1 MTNNVG
7 TILEG
12 LNPEQSRAV
21 QCIEG
26 PVLIV
31 AGAGSGKTRVLTRRI
46 AYILAKEAARPSEI
60 LALTFTKKAAGEMK
74 ERIAALVGEDRA
86 RWLWMGT
93 FHSIFIRFLREYSEF
108 LGYPKNFTIY
118 DTSDS
123 VSALKTC
130 IKELQL
136 DDKVYK
142 PKEVLSRISLAK
154 NNLVTADA
162 YALNTVAI
170 TRDTQ
175 ARKPRISDIYTLYAK
190 KCKASGVMDFDDIL
204 LQMNILLRDNPQ
216 AMEAIADRFR
226 YILVDEYQDTNYA
239 QYVILKRLAYAH
251 HNICVVGDDSQS
263 IYAFRGAKIENIL
276 NFKKDY
282 PQCSVFRLEENYRST
297 RTIVGAANS
306 LIAHNTGRIRKEC
319 YSSGE
324 RGEKISIVRAFT
336 EQEEALLIAGG
347 IQRIL
352 RETGA
357 QYRDFAVLYRTN
369 AQSRSIEEALRRR
382 NLPYFVYSGN
392 AFFDRAEVK
401 DMMAYFKLVVNNNDD
416 EAFRRIVNKPA
427 RGLGKTT
434 LEAVSDLATAQ
445 ECSLFKAAL
454 QVPKVKPFTDMIV
467 SLSQLA
473 ETMDGQELALRIAE
487 VSGLY
492 AYYKADTSIEG
503 LSRTANVE
511 ELLNSV
517 AQYAEELEEGE
528 PCRLD
533 MYLENVSLLSNVDVS
548 DEEDGANKVA
558 LMTVHSAKGLEF
570 PYVFIAGMEENLF
583 PSGGMM
589 ASPSDIEEERR
600 LFYVAITRAKHSVSI
615 SYCDTRM
622 RNGRHESNPV
632 SRFVREIDETYL
644 DNPLP
649 KENGGFGSGFGSAGR
664 FQGESHRPF
673 AFTPRE
679 TRREESGFAPRDKT
693 DVKRPVQTKPEIID
707 PNFVPSPISEFKV
720 GQRVEHNR
728 FGGGLITEITG
739 TFPDLKAKI
748 SFDEYGEKYIM
759 LKYAKLRI
767 EK

>member
-1 MTNNVG
+1 M
-7 TILEG
+7 EG

-46 AYILAKEAARPSEI
+46 AYILAQDAARPSQI
-60 LALTFTKKAAGEMK
+60 LALTFTRKAAGEMK

-123 VSALKTC
+123 VSAIKHC
-130 IKELQL
+130 IQELQL
-136 DDKVYK
+136 DDKIYK
-142 PKEVLSRISLAK
+142 PKEVLSRISIAK
-154 NNLVTADA
+154 NNLVTAAA
-162 YALNTVAI
+162 YAANTAAI

-175 ARKPRISDIYTLYAK
+175 ARKPRICDIYELYTK
-190 KCKASGVMDFDDIL
+190 KCKASGVMDYDDIL

-216 AMEAIADRFR
+216 ALEAIADRFR

-239 QYVILKRLAYAH
+239 QYVILKKLAYAH

-282 PQCSVFRLEENYRST
+282 PECNVFRLEENYRST

-324 RGEKISIVRAFT
+324 RGAQIGLVRAFT

-347 IQRIL
+347 IQRLL

-427 RGLGKTT
+427 RGIGNTT
-434 LEAVSDLATAQ
+434 LNAVQDIAAAQ
-445 ECSLFKAAL
+445 SISLFKAAQ
-454 QVPKVKPFTDMIV
+454 QVPKIKPFIDMIL
-467 SLSQLA
+467 SMSQLA
-473 ETMDGQELALRIAE
+473 DTMDAQELVLRIAE

-533 MYLENVSLLSNVDVS
+533 MYLENVSLLSNTDVS

-600 LFYVAITRAKHSVSI
+600 LFYVAITRAKKVVSI
-615 SYCDTRM
+615 SYADTRM

-632 SRFVREIDETYL
+632 SRFVREIDEGFL
-644 DNPLP
+644 DHPLP
-649 KENGGFGSGFGSAGR
+649 KEGGSGFGSR
-664 FQGESHRPF
+664 FGEGLEKQRPF
-673 AFTPRE
+673 GFGSRHDSRPE
-679 TRREESGFAPRDKT
+679 PCFAPRDNT
-693 DVKRPVQTKPEIID
+693 EVKRPVQTKPEIID

-728 FGGGLITEITG
+728 FGGGLVTEITG

-767 EK
+767 VK

>member
-1 MTNNVG
+1 MENNVG

-46 AYILAKEAARPSEI
+46 AYILAQGAARPSEI

-74 ERIAALVGEDRA
+74 ERIAALVGDDCA

-93 FHSIFIRFLREYSEF
+93 FHAIFIRFLREYADF

-123 VSALKTC
+123 VSAIKTC

-136 DDKVYK
+136 DDKIYK

-154 NNLVTADA
+154 NNLVTAFA
-162 YALNTVAI
+162 YSQNTNAI

-175 ARKPRISDIYTLYAK
+175 ARKPRICDIYELYTK

-204 LQMNILLRDNPQ
+204 LQMNILLRDNPE
-216 AMEAIADRFR
+216 ALEAIAAHFR

-239 QYVILKRLAYAH
+239 QYIILKKLAYAH

-282 PQCSVFRLEENYRST
+282 PECSIFRLEENYRST
-297 RTIVGAANS
+297 RTIVSAANS

-319 YSSGE
+319 FSSGE
-324 RGEKISIVRAFT
+324 RGDKISLVRAYT

-352 RETGA
+352 REEGA

-382 NLPYFVYSGN
+382 NLPYLIYSGN
-392 AFFDRAEVK
+392 AFFERAEVK
-401 DMMAYFKLVVNNNDD
+401 DLMAYFKLVINNNDD

-427 RGLGKTT
+427 RGIGGTT
-434 LEAVSDLATAQ
+434 LQAVSDIAAAQ
-445 ECSLFKAAL
+445 ECSMFKAAL
-454 QVPKVKPFTDMIV
+454 QHPKLKAFTDMILT
-467 SLSQLA
+467 LSAYA
-473 ETMDGQELALRIAE
+473 ETMDGQELAVRIAE

-492 AYYKADTSIEG
+492 AYYKSDTSIEG

-548 DEEDGANKVA
+548 DDEDGANKIA

-570 PYVFIAGMEENLF
+570 PYVFIAGLEENLF

-600 LFYVAITRAKHSVSI
+600 LFYVAITRAKKAVSL
-615 SYCDTRM
+615 SYADTRM
-622 RNGRHESNPV
+622 RNGRHESNSV
-632 SRFVREIDETYL
+632 SRFVREIDDRYL

-649 KENGGFGSGFGSAGR
+649 KENASGSGSAFGSSGR
-664 FQGESHRPF
+664 FASRVERQRPF
-673 AFTPRE
+673 T
-679 TRREESGFAPRDKT
+679 FAPRDNT
-693 DVKRPVQTKPEIID
+693 AVKRPPVQEKPQIID
-707 PNFVPSPISEFKV
+707 SNFVPSPISDLKV
-720 GQRVEHNR
+720 GCRVEHNR

-748 SFDEYGEKYIM
+748 SFDDYGEKYIM

>member
-1 MTNNVG
+1 M
-7 TILEG
+7 
-12 LNPEQSRAV
+12 
-21 QCIEG
+21 
-26 PVLIV
+26 IV

-46 AYILAKEAARPSEI
+46 AYILAQGAARPSEV

-74 ERIAALVGEDRA
+74 ERIAALVGEERS
-86 RWLWMGT
+86 RRLWMGT

-123 VSALKTC
+123 VSAIKHC
-130 IKELQL
+130 IQELQL

-142 PKEVLSRISLAK
+142 PKEVLSRISIAK
-154 NNLVTADA
+154 NNLVTPAA
-162 YALNTVAI
+162 YAANTLAT
-170 TRDTQ
+170 TRDAQ
-175 ARKPRISDIYTLYAK
+175 SRKPRISEIYALYAK
-190 KCKASGVMDFDDIL
+190 KCKTSGVMDFDDIL
-204 LQMNILLRDNPQ
+204 LEMNILLRDNPQ
-216 AMEAIADRFR
+216 AMEAIAAHFR
-226 YILVDEYQDTNYA
+226 YILVDEYQDTNFA

-251 HNICVVGDDSQS
+251 RNICVVGDDSQS

-282 PQCSVFRLEENYRST
+282 PNCSVFRLEENYRST
-297 RTIVGAANS
+297 RTIVSAANS
-306 LIAHNTGRIRKEC
+306 LIAHNSERIRKDC
-319 YSSGE
+319 FSSGE
-324 RGEKISIVRAFT
+324 RGEQIALVRAFT
-336 EQEEALLIAGG
+336 EQEEALLIAGA

-352 RETGA
+352 REKAA

-382 NLPYFVYSGN
+382 NLPYLVYSGN

-427 RGLGKTT
+427 RGIGGTT
-434 LEAVSDLATAQ
+434 LKAVSDI
-445 ECSLFKAAL
+445 AAEKGL
-454 QVPKVKPFTDMIV
+454 SMFQAARQVPKVKPFMDMILA
-467 SLSQLA
+467 LS
-473 ETMDGQELALRIAE
+473 ELAGTMEGPELSLKIAE

-492 AYYKADTSIEG
+492 EYYKADTSIEG
-503 LSRTANVE
+503 LSRMANVE

-548 DEEDGANKVA
+548 DDEDGANKIA

-570 PYVFIAGMEENLF
+570 PYVFIAGLEENLF

-600 LFYVAITRAKHSVSI
+600 LFYVAITRAKKAVSI
-615 SYCDTRM
+615 SYADTRM

-632 SRFVREIDETYL
+632 SRFVREIDEKYL
-644 DNPLP
+644 DHPLP
-649 KENGGFGSGFGSAGR
+649 KEGRQPSGSVGFGPR
-664 FQGESHRPF
+664 FSDGAERQRPF
-673 AFTPRE
+673 AFIPRE
-679 TRREESGFAPRDKT
+679 GRPAPQDHFPPRDKT
-693 DVKRPVQTKPEIID
+693 AVKSPVQSKPEIID
-707 PNFVPSPISEFKV
+707 PDFVPSPISELKV

-748 SFDEYGEKYIM
+748 SFDDYGEKYIM
-759 LKYAKLRI
+759 LKYAKLRL

>member
-1 MTNNVG
+1 M
-7 TILEG
+7 
-12 LNPEQSRAV
+12 
-21 QCIEG
+21 
-26 PVLIV
+26 IV

-46 AYILAKEAARPSEI
+46 AYILAQEAARPSEI

-93 FHSIFIRFLREYSEF
+93 FHSIFIRFLREYAEF

-142 PKEVLSRISLAK
+142 PKEVLSRISIAK

-162 YALNTVAI
+162 YALNSAAI

-175 ARKPRISDIYTLYAK
+175 SRKPRICDIFALYTK

-239 QYVILKRLAYAH
+239 QYVILKKLAYAH
-251 HNICVVGDDSQS
+251 HNLCVVGDDSQS

-282 PQCSVFRLEENYRST
+282 PECSVFRLEENYRST

-319 YSSGE
+319 YSSGA
-324 RGEKISIVRAFT
+324 RGEKISLVRAFT

-427 RGLGKTT
+427 RGIGNTT
-434 LEAVSDLATAQ
+434 LAAVADIAAQ
-445 ECSLFKAAL
+445 QGCSLFKAAM
-454 QVPKVKPFTDMIV
+454 QVPKIKPFIDMIL

-473 ETMDGQELALRIAE
+473 ETMEGQELALRIAE

-600 LFYVAITRAKHSVSI
+600 LFYVALTRAKHAVSV

-632 SRFVREIDETYL
+632 SRFVREIDEKYI

-649 KENGGFGSGFGSAGR
+649 GQTPEHKQSFEP
-664 FQGESHRPF
+664 HRPF
-673 AFTPRE
+673 
-679 TRREESGFAPRDKT
+679 SFAPRDKT
-693 DVKRPVQTKPEIID
+693 EVKRHSMPAKPDIID
-707 PNFVPSPISEFKV
+707 QNFVPSPISELKV

-748 SFDEYGEKYIM
+748 SFDDYGEKYIM

>member
-1 MTNNVG
+1 M
-7 TILEG
+7 
-12 LNPEQSRAV
+12 
-21 QCIEG
+21 
-26 PVLIV
+26 IV

-46 AYILAKEAARPSEI
+46 AYILAQDAARPSQI
-60 LALTFTKKAAGEMK
+60 LALTFTRKAAGEMK

-123 VSALKTC
+123 VSALKHC
-130 IKELQL
+130 IQELQL

-142 PKEVLSRISLAK
+142 PKEVLSRISIAK
-154 NNLVTADA
+154 NNLVTAAA
-162 YALNTVAI
+162 YAANTAAI

-175 ARKPRISDIYTLYAK
+175 SRKPRICDIYDLYTR
-190 KCKASGVMDFDDIL
+190 KCKASGVMDYDDIL

-216 AMEAIADRFR
+216 ALEAIADRFR

-239 QYVILKRLAYAH
+239 QYVILKKLAYAH

-282 PQCSVFRLEENYRST
+282 PECNVFRLEENYRST

-324 RGEKISIVRAFT
+324 RGEQIAIVRSFT

-347 IQRIL
+347 IQRLL

-427 RGLGKTT
+427 RGIGATT
-434 LEAVSDLATAQ
+434 LNAVQDIAAAQ
-445 ECSLFKAAL
+445 GTSLFKAAQ
-454 QVPKVKPFTDMIV
+454 QVPKIKPFIDMIL
-467 SLSQLA
+467 SMSQLA
-473 ETMDGQELALRIAE
+473 DTMDAQELVLRIAE

-533 MYLENVSLLSNVDVS
+533 MYLENVSLLSNTDIS

-600 LFYVAITRAKHSVSI
+600 LFYVGITRAKKVVSI
-615 SYCDTRM
+615 SYADTRM

-632 SRFVREIDETYL
+632 SRFVREIDEKYL
-644 DNPLP
+644 DHPLP
-649 KENGGFGSGFGSAGR
+649 REGGSGFGSR
-664 FQGESHRPF
+664 FGEGLEKQRPF
-673 AFTPRE
+673 GFTPRH
-679 TRREESGFAPRDKT
+679 ESRQEPRFAPRDNT
-693 DVKRPVQTKPEIID
+693 EVKRPVQTKPEIID
-707 PNFVPSPISEFKV
+707 PNFVPSPISEFRV
-720 GQRVEHNR
+720 SQRVEHNR
-728 FGGGLITEITG
+728 FGGGLVTEITG

-748 SFDEYGEKYIM
+748 SFDDYGEKYIM

-767 EK
+767 VK

>member
-1 MTNNVG
+1 M
-7 TILEG
+7 
-12 LNPEQSRAV
+12 
-21 QCIEG
+21 
-26 PVLIV
+26 IV

-46 AYILAKEAARPSEI
+46 AYILAQGAARPSQV

-74 ERIAALVGEDRA
+74 ERIAALVGEDLSR
-86 RWLWMGT
+86 RLWMGT

-142 PKEVLSRISLAK
+142 PKEVLSRISIAK
-154 NNLVTADA
+154 NNLVTPAA
-162 YALNTVAI
+162 YAANTAAT
-170 TRDTQ
+170 TRDAQ
-175 ARKPRISDIYTLYAK
+175 SRKPRISEIYALYAK
-190 KCKASGVMDFDDIL
+190 KCKACGVMDFDDIL

-216 AMEAIADRFR
+216 AMEEIAAHFRF
-226 YILVDEYQDTNYA
+226 ILVDEYQDTNYA
-239 QYVILKRLAYAH
+239 QYIILKRLAYAH
-251 HNICVVGDDSQS
+251 QNICVVGDDSQS

-282 PQCSVFRLEENYRST
+282 PQCNVFRLEENYRST
-297 RTIVGAANS
+297 RTIVSAANS
-306 LIAHNTGRIRKEC
+306 LIAHNSERIRKDC
-319 YSSGE
+319 FSSGE
-324 RGEKISIVRAFT
+324 RGEQIALVRAFN
-336 EQEEALLIAGG
+336 EQEEAVLIAGG

-352 RETGA
+352 REKGA

-427 RGLGKTT
+427 RGIGGTT
-434 LEAVSDLATAQ
+434 LKAVSDIAAEKGVSMFQ
-445 ECSLFKAAL
+445 AAL
-454 QVPKVKPFTDMIV
+454 QVPKLKPFTDMILA
-467 SLSQLA
+467 LSQLA
-473 ETMDGQELALRIAE
+473 DTMEGPELSLRIAE

-558 LMTVHSAKGLEF
+558 LMTAHSAKGLEF
-570 PYVFIAGMEENLF
+570 PYVFIAGLEENLF

-600 LFYVAITRAKHSVSI
+600 LFYVAITRAKKAVSI
-615 SYCDTRM
+615 SYADTRM

-632 SRFVREIDETYL
+632 SRFVREIDERYL
-644 DNPLP
+644 DHPLP
-649 KENGGFGSGFGSAGR
+649 KEGGSQGFGSR
-664 FQGESHRPF
+664 FSDGIERQRPF
-673 AFTPRE
+673 SFTPRE
-679 TRREESGFAPRDKT
+679 SRPAGMAAGDRFPPRDHT
-693 DVKRPVQTKPEIID
+693 AVKAPVQAKPEIID
-707 PNFVPSPISEFKV
+707 QNFVPSPISELKV

-748 SFDEYGEKYIM
+748 SFDSYGEKYIM

>member
-46 AYILAKEAARPSEI
+46 AYILAQGAARPSEI

-74 ERIAALVGEDRA
+74 ERIASLVGEDRA

-93 FHSIFIRFLREYSEF
+93 FHSIFIRFLREYSDF

-123 VSALKTC
+123 VSAIKNC

-142 PKEVLSRISLAK
+142 PKEVLSRISIAK
-154 NNLVTADA
+154 NNLVTASA
-162 YALNTVAI
+162 YAANTNAI

-175 ARKPRISDIYTLYAK
+175 ARKPRICDIYALYTK

-216 AMEAIADRFR
+216 ALEAIAEHFR

-239 QYVILKRLAYAH
+239 QYIILKKLAYAH

-282 PQCSVFRLEENYRST
+282 PQCSIFRLEENYRST
-297 RTIVGAANS
+297 RTIVSAANS

-319 YSSGE
+319 FSTGDK
-324 RGEKISIVRAFT
+324 GDKIALVRAFT

-352 RETGA
+352 RDSGA

-382 NLPYFVYSGN
+382 NLPYLVYSGN
-392 AFFDRAEVK
+392 AFFERAEVK

-427 RGLGKTT
+427 RGIGGTT
-434 LEAVSDLATAQ
+434 LAAVSDIASAQ
-445 ECSLFKAAL
+445 GVSLFQAAL
-454 QVPKVKPFTDMIV
+454 QHPKLKAFTDMILT
-467 SLSQLA
+467 LSALA
-473 ETMDGQELALRIAE
+473 QTMEGQELAIKIAE

-492 AYYKADTSIEG
+492 AYYKSDTSIEG

-548 DEEDGANKVA
+548 DDEDGANKIA

-570 PYVFIAGMEENLF
+570 PYVFIAGLEENLF

-600 LFYVAITRAKHSVSI
+600 LFYVAITRAKKNVSL
-615 SYCDTRM
+615 SYADTRM

-632 SRFVREIDETYL
+632 SRFVREIDDIYL
-644 DNPLP
+644 DHPLP
-649 KENGGFGSGFGSAGR
+649 KER
-664 FQGESHRPF
+664 MEQQRPF
-673 AFTPRE
+673 SFTPRAE
-679 TRREESGFAPRDKT
+679 RPAERPAERFAPRDVT
-693 DVKRPVQTKPEIID
+693 AVRRPAVQTKPEIID
-707 PNFVPSPISEFKV
+707 PDFVPSPISELKV
-720 GQRVEHNR
+720 GRRVEHNR
-728 FGGGLITEITG
+728 FGPGLITEITG
-739 TFPDLKAKI
+739 SFPDLKAKI

>member
-1 MTNNVG
+1 M
-7 TILEG
+7 EG

-46 AYILAKEAARPSEI
+46 AYILAQEAARPSQI
-60 LALTFTKKAAGEMK
+60 LALTFTRKAAGEMK

-86 RWLWMGT
+86 HWLWMGT

-123 VSALKTC
+123 VSALKHC
-130 IKELQL
+130 IQELQL
-136 DDKVYK
+136 DDKIYK
-142 PKEVLSRISLAK
+142 PKEVLSRISIAK
-154 NNLVTADA
+154 NNLVTAAA
-162 YALNTVAI
+162 YAANSAAI

-175 ARKPRISDIYTLYAK
+175 ARKPRICDIYDLYTR
-190 KCKASGVMDFDDIL
+190 KCKASGVMDYDDIL

-216 AMEAIADRFR
+216 ALEAIADRFR

-239 QYVILKRLAYAH
+239 QYVILKKLAYAH

-282 PQCSVFRLEENYRST
+282 PNCSIFRLEENYRST

-306 LIAHNTGRIRKEC
+306 LIAHNTGRIPKEC
-319 YSSGE
+319 YSKGQ
-324 RGEKISIVRAFT
+324 RGEQIGLVRAFT

-427 RGLGKTT
+427 RGLGNTT
-434 LEAVSDLATAQ
+434 LNAVQDIAAAQ
-445 ECSLFKAAL
+445 GISLFKAAQ
-454 QVPKVKPFTDMIV
+454 QVPKVKTFIDMIL
-467 SLSQLA
+467 SMSQLA
-473 ETMDGQELALRIAE
+473 DSMDAQELVLRIAE

-533 MYLENVSLLSNVDVS
+533 MYLENVSLLSNTDIS
-548 DEEDGANKVA
+548 DDEDGANKVA

-570 PYVFIAGMEENLF
+570 PYVFIAGLEENLF

-600 LFYVAITRAKHSVSI
+600 LFYVAITRAKKAVSI
-615 SYCDTRM
+615 SYADTRM

-632 SRFVREIDETYL
+632 SRFVREIDESYL
-644 DNPLP
+644 DHPLP
-649 KENGGFGSGFGSAGR
+649 KEGGSGFGGGFGSRSADGLEKQRPFGFGSR
-664 FQGESHRPF
+664 PESRHE
-673 AFTPRE
+673 PR
-679 TRREESGFAPRDKT
+679 FAPRDNT
-693 DVKRPVQTKPEIID
+693 AVKPSIQTKLEIID
-707 PNFVPSPISEFKV
+707 PNFVPSPISELKV